1 MSAFRFVVRSGLKS
15 AVAFNIAN
23 AAMIGHSLLGTDVPQ
38 QERLE
43 SATSFAIHPKHDLES
58 KLKRMMGFGPKVL
71 VPAERECVEAFTRL
85 LCFSLD
91 AHTTRFCA
99 PNVVLNDS
107 LICFDGLSEMK
118 DGWWF
123 LSQFFSDCYAT
134 PTRVRRDVDTEG
146 SVVLHIDY
154 ETEATVRFTNFS
166 YTFPS
171 HATLVL
177 ENAPNSS
184 EKRINVIEHRWF
196 KGPIVSR
203 MTGSHE
209 NMLGDVGDIMRR
221 MNGFVVS
228 LVLTLHEEDTS

>member
-1 MSAFRFVVRSGLKS
+1 MSFFRTLVRTGLKS
-15 AVAFNIAN
+15 AVVFNVAN
-23 AAMIGHSLLGTDVPQ
+23 AAMITHSLCGTDNVQ
-38 QERLE
+38 QERLQ
-43 SATSFAIHPKHDLES
+43 SAPSYSLHPKSDWES
-58 KLKRMMGFGPKVL
+58 TLKRLVGMGPRIL
-71 VPAERECVEAFTRL
+71 PAEEMECVDAFTRL
-85 LCFSLD
+85 LCFTLD
-91 AHTTRFCA
+91 SKTTKFCA

-123 LSQFFSDCYAT
+123 LSQFFSECHAS

-154 ETEATVRFTNFS
+154 ETDAIVRFTNFG

-177 ENAPNSS
+177 ENASQYS
-184 EKRINVIEHRWF
+184 DRKRISVIEHRWF

-203 MTGSHE
+203 MTSSHE
-209 NMLGDVGDIMRR
+209 NTIGDAGDILRR
-221 MNGFVVS
+221 MNGFVIS
-228 LVLTLHEEDTS
+228 LVLTLHEDQ